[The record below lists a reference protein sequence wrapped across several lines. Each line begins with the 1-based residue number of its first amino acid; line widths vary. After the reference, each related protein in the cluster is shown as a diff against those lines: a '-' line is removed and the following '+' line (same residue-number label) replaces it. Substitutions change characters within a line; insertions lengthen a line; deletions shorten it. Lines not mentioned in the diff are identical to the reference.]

1 MTTHSESLNELA
13 PALAKAQAAMK
24 AADMDG
30 ENPHYRSRY
39 ATLASITAAV
49 KKPLADHGLCVV
61 QGVGAGEGT
70 AKVSTMILHA
80 SGQWIASELALPV
93 GERATP
99 QAIGSALSYGRRYG
113 LAGLLGVVADA
124 DDDGNAAE
132 ESAKASPV
140 AAVKNTAKL
149 AVAADDNQPDPFEW
163 RGTISKLEVQEGL
176 NARGKWQLHR
186 VFVGDKSASTFDGKL
201 GAAAEALRKLEAPVV
216 LRVKP
221 GKKAGTFELLGVE
234 EDLPL

>member
-24 AADMDG
+24 AAVMDG
-30 ENPHYRSRY
+30 QNPHFNSRFC
-39 ATLASITAAV
+39 TLSSITDAV
-49 KKPLADHGLCVV
+49 RKPLADHGLCVV

-70 AKVSTMILHA
+70 AKVSTMVLHS
-80 SGQWIASELALPV
+80 SGQWIACELALPV

-99 QAIGSALSYGRRYG
+99 QAIGSAISYGRRYG
-113 LAGLLGVVADA
+113 LAGLLGVVSDT

-140 AAVKNTAKL
+140 AMVRKTATP
-149 AVAADDNQPDPFEW
+149 APVQEQSDADFEW
-163 RGTISKLEVQEGL
+163 KGVISKYEIKEGTS
-176 NARGKWQLHR
+176 ARGPWKVHR
-186 VFVGDKSASTFDGKL
+186 VFLGDRSASTFDAKL
-201 GAAAEALRKLEAPVV
+201 GEAAEALRKLEAPVV

-221 GKKAGTFELLGVE
+221 GKKAGSYELLGVE

>member
-30 ENPHYRSRY
+30 ENPHFRSRY

-49 KKPLADHGLCVV
+49 KKPLAEHGLAVV

-70 AKVSTMILHA
+70 AKVTTMVVHA

-99 QAIGSALSYGRRYG
+99 QAIGSAISYGRRYG
-113 LAGLLGVVADA
+113 LAGLLGVVSDT

-132 ESAKASPV
+132 EAAKASPV
-140 AAVKNTAKL
+140 AMVRKTATP
-149 AVAADDNQPDPFEW
+149 APVQEQSEEDFEW
-163 RGTISKLEVQEGL
+163 KGTISKYEIKEGVSG
-176 NARGKWQLHR
+176 RGPWKVHR
-186 VFVGDKSASTFDGKL
+186 VFLGDRSASTFDAKL
-201 GAAAEALRKLEAPVV
+201 GDAAEALRKLEAPVV

-221 GKKAGTFELLGVE
+221 GKKAGSYELLGVE

>member
-30 ENPHYRSRY
+30 ENPHFRSRY

-99 QAIGSALSYGRRYG
+99 QAIGSAISYGRRYG
-113 LAGLLGVVADA
+113 LAGLLGVVADD
-124 DDDGNAAE
+124 DDDGNVAE

-140 AAVKNTAKL
+140 AAVRKTATP
-149 AVAADDNQPDPFEW
+149 APVQAEEDFEW
-163 RGTISKLEVQEGL
+163 RGTISKYEIKEGMS
-176 NARGKWQLHR
+176 ARGPWKVHR
-186 VFVGDKSASTFDGKL
+186 VFLGDRSASTFDAKL
-201 GAAAEALRKLEAPVV
+201 GEAAEALRKLEAPVV

-221 GKKAGTFELLGVE
+221 GKKAGSYELLGVE

>member
-1 MTTHSESLNELA
+1 MTHSESLKELA

-24 AADMDG
+24 AATMDC
-30 ENPHYRSRY
+30 ENGHFKNRY
-39 ATLASITAAV
+39 ASLPSVMDAV

-70 AKVSTMILHA
+70 AKVSTMILHS
-80 SGQWIASELALPV
+80 SGEWIASELALPV

-99 QAIGSALSYGRRYG
+99 QAIGSAISYGRRYG
-113 LAGLLGVVADA
+113 LAALCGVVSDT

-132 ESAKASPV
+132 ESAKTSPV
-140 AAVKNTAKL
+140 AAVRKTAPP
-149 AVAADDNQPDPFEW
+149 APAQTDEGDEFEW
-163 RGTISKLEVQEGL
+163 KGTITKTEVKEGL
-176 NARGKWQLHR
+176 NARGAWKVHR
-186 VFVGDKSASTFDGKL
+186 VFLGDRTASTFDSKIGD
-201 GAAAEALRKLEAPVV
+201 AAEALRKLEAPVV

-221 GKKAGTFELLGVE
+221 GKKPGSYELLGVE

>member
-1 MTTHSESLNELA
+1 MTHSESLKELA

-24 AADMDG
+24 AATMDG
-30 ENPHYRSRY
+30 ENPHFRSRY
-39 ATLASITAAV
+39 ATLASINDAV

-70 AKVSTMILHA
+70 AKVSTMILHS
-80 SGQWIASELALPV
+80 SGEWIASELALPV

-99 QAIGSALSYGRRYG
+99 QAIGSAISYGRRYG
-113 LAGLLGVVADA
+113 LAALCGVVSDT

-132 ESAKASPV
+132 ESAKTSPV
-140 AAVKNTAKL
+140 AAVRKTATP
-149 AVAADDNQPDPFEW
+149 APAQADEADEFEW
-163 RGTISKLEVQEGL
+163 KGTISKYEIKEGMS
-176 NARGKWQLHR
+176 ARGPWKVHR
-186 VFVGDKSASTFDGKL
+186 VFLGDRSASTFDSKIGE
-201 GAAAEALRKLEAPVV
+201 AAEALRKLEAPVV

-221 GKKAGTFELLGVE
+221 GKKPGSYELLGVE

>member
-1 MTTHSESLNELA
+1 MTHSESLKELA

-24 AADMDG
+24 AATMDG
-30 ENPHYRSRY
+30 ENPHFRSRY
-39 ATLASITAAV
+39 ATLASINDAV

-70 AKVSTMILHA
+70 AKVSTMILHS
-80 SGQWIASELALPV
+80 SGEWIASELALPV

-99 QAIGSALSYGRRYG
+99 QAIGSAISYGRRYG
-113 LAGLLGVVADA
+113 LAALCGVVSDT

-132 ESAKASPV
+132 ESAKTSPV
-140 AAVKNTAKL
+140 AAVRKTVTPAP
-149 AVAADDNQPDPFEW
+149 AQADEADEFEW
-163 RGTISKLEVQEGL
+163 KGTISKYEIKEGMS
-176 NARGKWQLHR
+176 ARGPWKVHR
-186 VFVGDKSASTFDGKL
+186 VFLGDRSASTFDSKIGE
-201 GAAAEALRKLEAPVV
+201 AAEALRKLEAPVV

-221 GKKAGTFELLGVE
+221 GKKPGSYELLGVE